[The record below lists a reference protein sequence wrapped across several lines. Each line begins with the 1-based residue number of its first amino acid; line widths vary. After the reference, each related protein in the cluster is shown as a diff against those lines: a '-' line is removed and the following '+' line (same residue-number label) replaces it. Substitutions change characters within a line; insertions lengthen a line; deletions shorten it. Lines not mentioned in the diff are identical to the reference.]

1 MRQKPVKSGSNEAMI
16 YFQIQN
22 FARSEENHN
31 YYLENSSFENFVRN
45 REFHNYTIRIV
56 LP

>member
-1 MRQKPVKSGSNEAMI
+1 M
-16 YFQIQN
+16 YFQISI

-31 YYLENSSFENFVRN
+31 YYLENSSFENFRIFVRN
-45 REFHNYTIRIV
+45 RDFHNYTIRIV